1 MEINSKILYA
11 FLAIYIVILLIISIF
26 IQKYYVRKNTNI
38 FINIF
43 CVFIWFTT
51 LFMIIIFPFDL
62 FQDSLFENDKDS
74 KGKAK
79 IFSEFLYWNFY
90 VCGFLVVDNLKA
102 FLMNGNFTFTKKLI
116 STLKGMGIF
125 LTIFLGFGVILNLL
139 LKFINYVANDDA
151 GNNFLSMSIKI
162 IQTVIGMPMLIAY
175 LMFLGCS
182 LGDIP
187 RDLYDKYNYK
197 RRNNRLCWEITHA
210 MKKYKNETEFII
222 LSINKIKMTQEKI
235 KNTTKEELNKEIQKA
250 KDKMDKENNE
260 EEKKQKKTEYENL
273 EGLKDLYGCDKEMN
287 EVLEKLENT
296 VNIFSLN
303 NISLDSID
311 KPDEKRVLKNKDELV
326 DIHATYKVYCTQ
338 IYRINYQKYSIY
350 KEWVEIK
357 SFLLLGFNGEV
368 NSNIQNLN
376 ENIENDSDIKIDIK
390 EQNLKEKNHDEKFQ
404 KVNLTDKQILYYKH
418 MPKISYVLIAFSL
431 IYGILMIIGELE
443 FTFGWDAVTGKVL
456 RWLFSTSW
464 IITPIRLFPLYY
476 TFYSVSYSFKS
487 IKSDMTFCVYGNR
500 QTEPCFMLFFVG
512 MLAKFICPLCF
523 NFMEIIFNLDYKKEN
538 NINFDNSEY
547 ETKITL
553 YFEEQ
558 FGFLNEDTV
567 VIFISKIV
575 LLFLFIKAII
585 CNITG
590 CYGNI
595 AYKKHKYL
603 SYNANYLEKE
613 LEIMEGE
620 KILNDMNKKY
630 GDNFEKIKED
640 FIIE

>member
-1 MEINSKILYA
+1 MEISSKILYT
-11 FLAIYIVILLIISIF
+11 FLAIYIIILLIISIF
-26 IQKYYVRKNTNI
+26 IQRYYARKSTNI

-43 CVFIWFTT
+43 CVFIWFTS

-62 FQDSLFENDKDS
+62 FQDSLFEEDKES

-79 IFSEFLYWNFY
+79 IFSELLYWNFY
-90 VCGFLVVDNLKA
+90 ICGFLIVDNLKA

-116 STLKGMGIF
+116 STLKGMAIF
-125 LTIFLGFGVILNLL
+125 LGIFLGFGMILNFL
-139 LKFINYVANDDA
+139 LKFINYVANDSE
-151 GNNFLSMSIKI
+151 GNNFFSMSIKI

-197 RRNNRLCWEITHA
+197 KRNNRLCWEITHA
-210 MKKYKNETEFII
+210 MRKYKNETEFII

-235 KNTTKEELNKEIQKA
+235 KNTSVEEINKELQNV
-250 KDKMDKENNE
+250 KDIMDKEENE
-260 EEKKQKKTEYENL
+260 EEKKAKKTEYENL
-273 EGLKDLYGCDKEMN
+273 KGLKDLYSWEKEMN
-287 EVLEKLENT
+287 ETLEKLENT
-296 VNIFSLN
+296 AKIFGLN
-303 NISLDSID
+303 NIELDSID
-311 KPDEKRVLKNKDELV
+311 KPDEKRVLKNKDELI

-338 IYRINYQKYSIY
+338 IYRINYQKYAIY
-350 KEWVEIK
+350 KEWAEIK
-357 SFLLLGFNGEV
+357 TFLLLGFNNEV
-368 NSNIQNLN
+368 STTRYDSNQN
-376 ENIENDSDIKIDIK
+376 IMNDSDINIDIK
-390 EQNLKEKNHDEKFQ
+390 DQNLKEKKENFQ
-404 KVNLTDKQILYYKH
+404 KVNLTNKQIFYYKH
-418 MPKISYVLIAFSL
+418 MPKVSYVLIALSI

-443 FTFGWDAVTGKVL
+443 FTFGWDAITGKFL

-476 TFYSVSYSFKS
+476 TFYSVAYSFIS

-523 NFMEIIFNLDYKKEN
+523 NFIEIIFNLDYKKKK
-538 NINFDNSEY
+538 NINFDNFEY

-558 FGFLNEDTV
+558 FGFLKDDNV

-575 LLFLFIKAII
+575 LLFLFVKAIV

-595 AYKKHKYL
+595 AHKKHQYL
-603 SYNANYLEKE
+603 SYNAKYLEKE

-630 GDNFEKIKED
+630 GSNLEQIKTEFIFE
-640 FIIE
+640 